1 MTINLVHFIRTDLL
15 SVTESYFLS
24 GIHLDFAVQ
33 MHSTRCRRCLRRAV
47 TLASRR
53 QDSLRVTIL
62 KISDY
67 LLDSTRTKGAQLAV
81 RPY

>member
-1 MTINLVHFIRTDLL
+1 MKIRLVRFICTDLL

-24 GIHLDFAVQ
+24 GIHLDFAHSIKVQ
-33 MHSTRCRRCLRRAV
+33 AMSTTIAC
-47 TLASRR
+47 RR

-67 LLDSTRTKGAQLAV
+67 LLDATRSKGAQLAV
-81 RPY
+81 RP